1 MEISW
6 DDINIHRWGASSLG
20 EVINIISAI
29 SDLENGTDLKEQVD
43 KTGRLWFRGCE
54 NVSYMLL
61 PGLQRDKTEIF
72 EGSTTP
78 RYLESNL
85 REEMRLQHF
94 QARVYH
100 LLKTVPDNT
109 IGWQELEQHYSNRT
123 RYLDWSESAIVSL
136 SFAVR
141 PYLVQTSKSA
151 QKDFLPCLWV
161 LNPRSLNR
169 KGYQYF
175 SASENSRQL
184 IIQAL
189 SEFPDMHFDATNFQ
203 GELSKNSDLFFSA
216 KKVGSRA
223 DNDEM
228 EGIPCLSVLHDLA
241 SQTRHNLQNLLK
253 QKEFNPYYYLLLRYY
268 ADGLPVFID
277 ESQEED
283 FLPPLAVL
291 QPYHSIRIKEQK
303 GVFTIFPNYIARTK
317 PIGDDVLT
325 CTAMENQRICS
336 SCLYHIQLND
346 PERIAYDLL
355 NIGVRGAD
363 LYSEIDEYAREIEY
377 R

>member
-1 MEISW
+1 
-6 DDINIHRWGASSLG
+6 
-20 EVINIISAI
+20 
-29 SDLENGTDLKEQVD
+29 
-43 KTGRLWFRGCE
+43 
-54 NVSYMLL
+54 
-61 PGLQRDKTEIF
+61 
-72 EGSTTP
+72 
-78 RYLESNL
+78 
-85 REEMRLQHF
+85 MRLQHF

-253 QKEFNPYYYLLLRYY
+253 QKEFNPYYFKDKKILLTPIEFSIMWYLCKNRGTTVKTEDLFMEVWKEKYYEKDNNTIMVHIRHLREKMNDIGREPKY
-268 ADGLPVFID
+268 
-277 ESQEED
+277 
-283 FLPPLAVL
+283 
-291 QPYHSIRIKEQK
+291 IKTIW
-303 GVFTIFPNYIARTK
+303 GVGYK
-317 PIGDDVLT
+317 
-325 CTAMENQRICS
+325 
-336 SCLYHIQLND
+336 
-346 PERIAYDLL
+346 
-355 NIGVRGAD
+355 
-363 LYSEIDEYAREIEY
+363 IEK
-377 R
+377 

>member
-151 QKDFLPCLWV
+151 QKDFLPCL
-161 LNPRSLNR
+161 
-169 KGYQYF
+169 
-175 SASENSRQL
+175 
-184 IIQAL
+184 
-189 SEFPDMHFDATNFQ
+189 
-203 GELSKNSDLFFSA
+203 
-216 KKVGSRA
+216 
-223 DNDEM
+223 
-228 EGIPCLSVLHDLA
+228 
-241 SQTRHNLQNLLK
+241 
-253 QKEFNPYYYLLLRYY
+253 
-268 ADGLPVFID
+268 
-277 ESQEED
+277 
-283 FLPPLAVL
+283 
-291 QPYHSIRIKEQK
+291 
-303 GVFTIFPNYIARTK
+303 
-317 PIGDDVLT
+317 
-325 CTAMENQRICS
+325 
-336 SCLYHIQLND
+336 
-346 PERIAYDLL
+346 
-355 NIGVRGAD
+355 
-363 LYSEIDEYAREIEY
+363 
-377 R
+377 